1 MNAFSLTDI
10 SYTYENTGQK
20 ALREFTFAFPEA
32 ATTVILG
39 PNGAGKSTLM
49 DLLLSFRK
57 PSTGTL
63 SLFDIP
69 LHRYTKQELGR
80 LVGLVP
86 QEERSRFAFTA
97 FEFTLFGR
105 APYLHHMKSPS
116 RQDIHIARQAL
127 EDVGLSHLGHRPA
140 GELSGGEHQLLL
152 FARVLAQNPKVIL
165 LDEPTSALDPAN
177 TARII
182 GMLTLLKER
191 GKTLIIS
198 THDPSLASEMA
209 SLILMM
215 KKGTI
220 LYSGNQKE
228 VLNQRCLSD
237 LYQTP
242 ITTVPFRN
250 RTLITRDA

>member
-1 MNAFSLTDI
+1 MNAFSLADV
-10 SYTYENTGQK
+10 SYIYENTGQK
-20 ALREFTFAFPEA
+20 ALKEFDFSFPEA
-32 ATTVILG
+32 ETTVILG

-57 PSTGTL
+57 PSTGNI
-63 SLFDIP
+63 SLFDVPIQ
-69 LHRYTKQELGR
+69 RYTKQEMGR

-116 RQDIHIARQAL
+116 REDVHIARQAL

-152 FARVLAQNPKVIL
+152 FARILAQNPKVIL

-182 GMLTLLKER
+182 GMLTLLKKR
-191 GKTLIIS
+191 GKTLIIT

-215 KKGTI
+215 KNGTI
-220 LYSGNQKE
+220 LYSGTQKD
-228 VLNQRCLSD
+228 VLNQNCLSE